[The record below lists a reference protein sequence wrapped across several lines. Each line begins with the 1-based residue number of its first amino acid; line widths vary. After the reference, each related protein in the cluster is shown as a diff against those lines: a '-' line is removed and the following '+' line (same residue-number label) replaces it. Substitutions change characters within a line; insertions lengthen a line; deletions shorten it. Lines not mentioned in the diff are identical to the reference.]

1 MRPRAT
7 MQQWPNALWRQGSP
21 QSEREIEILLAFA
34 QFILVVWW
42 RATIHSHYSSMDTD
56 TQTLKIK
63 FPYTSV
69 KILPLLNCKVL
80 HCNEFYPIMF
90 YGCNTL

>member
-1 MRPRAT
+1 MKLELEQSRLQLMREVKLFPGSDGVEDST
-7 MQQWPNALWRQGSP
+7 HRQTDR
-21 QSEREIEILLAFA
+21 QTHTDTQTDTHR
-34 QFILVVWW
+34 Q
-42 RATIHSHYSSMDTD
+42 TQKDTD